1 MARDYKTRP
10 RRAATK
16 KTKSKK
22 ERRFFSLNFFIG
34 LATGLMI
41 AWLIHLFLFSEMPLP
56 TLPAS
61 SSKTTPSSSSKEP
74 KRASTPSKKGTS
86 PTASRPSEKKRSRP
100 ETESERPRF
109 EFYTILPDREMIIP
123 DEEIGTRAAQTRS
136 DLQAEKRADTP
147 PDRPASTTT
156 ATPRSTST
164 PSSTAPARSEQQYII
179 QAASFQNF
187 ADADRLKARIALL
200 GIVASIQ
207 TVTIKEGEEW
217 HRVRIG
223 PVSSTEEVN
232 RLRNRLAE
240 HKIKALVIRQKS

>member
-10 RRAATK
+10 RRAAAK
-16 KTKSKK
+16 KTKPKK

-34 LATGLMI
+34 LATGLLI
-41 AWLIHLFLFSEMPLP
+41 AWLIHLFVFSETPLP

-61 SSKTTPSSSSKEP
+61 SKKAAPSSAQEQ
-74 KRASTPSKKGTS
+74 KRTATPSKKTAS
-86 PTASRPSEKKRSRP
+86 PTASRSSEKKSSP
-100 ETESERPRF
+100 SETETERPRF

-123 DEEIGTRAAQTRS
+123 DEEIGTRTARTPS
-136 DLQAEKRADTP
+136 DVSTERKRDTAS
-147 PDRPASTTT
+147 DRPASTATT
-156 ATPRSTST
+156 TSRTPAT
-164 PSSTAPARSEQQYII
+164 PSSSAPAQSGQQYII

-223 PVSSTEEVN
+223 PVNSTEEVN